1 VCGKCKS
8 KRFDALPK
16 TGNYTLIYQPSKKAY
31 FCILENDYFP
41 NPKYKFITMKLTF
54 LHRPKP
60 RQFSYKP
67 VFYNPDEE
75 NKPKRDPSGEVSLSQ
90 QDRLRK
96 EMAEKWRLNRKRNK
110 SANMTLLL
118 YILIIIGMLYLI
130 FIAW

>member
-1 VCGKCKS
+1 
-8 KRFDALPK
+8 
-16 TGNYTLIYQPSKKAY
+16 
-31 FCILENDYFP
+31 
-41 NPKYKFITMKLTF
+41 MKLTF

-75 NKPKRDPSGEVSLSQ
+75 NKPKWDSSGDKPLSP

-110 SANMTLLL
+110 SANVTLLL

>member
-1 VCGKCKS
+1 
-8 KRFDALPK
+8 
-16 TGNYTLIYQPSKKAY
+16 
-31 FCILENDYFP
+31 
-41 NPKYKFITMKLTF
+41 MKLTF